1 VLNFNPNQ
9 PNKIREGKKGMLIWC
24 IILLLL
30 GFLTYLDNFL
40 MQGEIFRG
48 LHPLLFILVALGL
61 LIRTSIKQKEGQI
74 ERYVERIKR
83 LEEKVQ
89 DLLESRSR

>member
-1 VLNFNPNQ
+1 
-9 PNKIREGKKGMLIWC
+9 MLIWC
-24 IILLLL
+24 IVLLLL
-30 GFLTYLDNFL
+30 GLLTYLDNRFA
-40 MQGEIFRG
+40 QGEFFRG
-48 LHPLLFILVALGL
+48 LHPLLFVLVALGL

-89 DLLESRSR
+89 DLIENRNR